1 MFKLQ
6 IYNIFPITLTY
17 HRHFMFPNGFCYPFG
32 FARMTCRPVGI
43 VANQPTML
51 AGVLDIDALTKAAQL
66 GYIDEI
72 IKPEETRKKLIQA
85 WK

>member
-1 MFKLQ
+1 
-6 IYNIFPITLTY
+6 
-17 HRHFMFPNGFCYPFG
+17 
-32 FARMTCRPVGI
+32 
-43 VANQPTML
+43 ML

-85 WK
+85 WE